1 MQFATV
7 LDERPG
13 NMTQMKA
20 VRLHAYGGPEE
31 LVYED
36 APRPEP
42 ADDELL
48 VRVHAV
54 GVNVLDWLLAEGT
67 FEYFPDVSL
76 PWIPGWDIS
85 GVVEAVGPHVNRFQ
99 PGDNVYGLV
108 RLPESGNA
116 YAEYAAVPVRQVVA
130 KPDTLD
136 HMQAAAV
143 PMPGLTAWRALFDEA
158 GLERGQ
164 RVLIHAAAGGVGH
177 LAVQLA
183 KAHGAH
189 VVATAS
195 GSNRDYVL
203 SLGADEF
210 VDYRE
215 QRFEETVAP
224 VQVVIDAIGAE
235 VTGRSLDLLEQGGV
249 LVVLPADV
257 PAEVNAEADRRG
269 IRTRHFSV
277 EPNADTLAKISRL
290 IDNGEVRPT
299 VSAVYPLAEAQAA
312 QLKIRAGHVR
322 GKLVLDATTVAT

>member
-1 MQFATV
+1 
-7 LDERPG
+7 
-13 NMTQMKA
+13 MTQMKA
-20 VRLHAYGGPEE
+20 VRLHAYGGPEK

-36 APRPEP
+36 APRPE
-42 ADDELL
+42 AAGDELL

-54 GVNVLDWLLAEGT
+54 GVNVLDWLLAEGK

-85 GVVEAVGPHVNRFQ
+85 GVVEAVGPHVTRFH
-99 PGDNVYGLV
+99 PGDSVYGMV

-116 YAEYAAVPVRQVVA
+116 YAEYAAVPVGQVVA

-136 HMQAAAV
+136 HTQAAAV

-164 RVLIHAAAGGVGH
+164 RVLIHAASGGVGH

-183 KAHGAH
+183 KARGAH

-195 GSNRDYVL
+195 GSNRDYVR
-203 SLGADEF
+203 SLGANEF

-215 QRFEETVAP
+215 ERFEETVAP
-224 VQVVIDAIGAE
+224 VQVVIDTIGGE
-235 VTGRSLDLLEQGGV
+235 VTERSLDLMEQGGV
-249 LVVLPADV
+249 LVALPADV
-257 PAEVNAEADRRG
+257 PAEVKAEADRRG

-312 QLKIRAGHVR
+312 QLEGRAGHVR

>member
-1 MQFATV
+1 
-7 LDERPG
+7 
-13 NMTQMKA
+13 MTQMKA
-20 VRLHAYGGPEE
+20 VRLHAYGGPEK

-36 APRPEP
+36 AFRPEP

-48 VRVHAV
+48 VRVHAI
-54 GVNVLDWLLAEGT
+54 GVNVLDWLLAEGE

-99 PGDNVYGLV
+99 PGDSVYGMV

-116 YAEYAAVPVRQVVA
+116 YAEYAAVPARQVVA
-130 KPDTLD
+130 KPDTL
-136 HMQAAAV
+136 HHTQAAAV
-143 PMPGLTAWRALFDEA
+143 PMTGLTAWRALFDEA

-164 RVLIHAAAGGVGH
+164 RVLIHAASGGVGH

-183 KAHGAH
+183 KVRGAH

-195 GSNRDYVL
+195 GSNRDYVR

-224 VQVVIDAIGAE
+224 VQVVIDTIGGE
-235 VTGRSLDLLEQGGV
+235 VTKRSFDLLEQGGV
-249 LVVLPADV
+249 LVALPADV
-257 PAEVNAEADRRG
+257 PAVLKAEANRCG

-312 QLKIRAGHVR
+312 QLEGRAGHIR
-322 GKLVLDATTVAT
+322 GKLVLDATTAAT

>member
-1 MQFATV
+1 
-7 LDERPG
+7 
-13 NMTQMKA
+13 MTQMKA